1 MSYIEELRQ
10 RVESAERR
18 FGLIDEQERRYSERL
33 IDLMNALETAQ
44 TEKQTEAAAH
54 KLRIAELERENG
66 ELRGML
72 HALLLGVEAGSRDTL
87 AGTLRDLDS
96 RLSDLLGAAPAPA
109 VETDEAAGLDTVSL
123 GAEIEDAVAA
133 TETEIDTADEAPGA
147 AAPGLEI
154 APETAVDEEIAAEAP
169 PVEEMAAEETAA
181 EDIAAEEV
189 VVEDVA
195 AEDVTAEDAPAA
207 GVAEEDAVAA
217 AEQAVAALVAD
228 DAEPVADAMAGDEM
242 APQETAEIAPDPA
255 ADEVAQEPAADEM
268 AAETAPEE
276 HHGGMPPSPVAEMI
290 VRLSEETQYFPEPD
304 AEAMAEEPAPAP
316 KPKATRKKA

>member
-87 AGTLRDLDS
+87 AGALRDLDS
-96 RLSDLLGAAPAPA
+96 RLSGLLGSAPAPA
-109 VETDEAAGLDTVSL
+109 AATEEAVGLDTVSL

-133 TETEIDTADEAPGA
+133 TESEIDTADEAPEAGELDSDIPA
-147 AAPGLEI
+147 
-154 APETAVDEEIAAEAP
+154 DEEA
-169 PVEEMAAEETAA
+169 AAEESVTEEPQAD
-181 EDIAAEEV
+181 DIV
-189 VVEDVA
+189 LEDVA
-195 AEDVTAEDAPAA
+195 AEEAVVEDMVDEEPAPEES
-207 GVAEEDAVAA
+207 AEEDAVAA
-217 AEQAVAALVAD
+217 AEQAVAALVGDDPASGD
-228 DAEPVADAMAGDEM
+228 DAPDAGGFDEM
-242 APQETAEIAPDPA
+242 ATEESAEIVLDEP
-255 ADEVAQEPAADEM
+255 ADEPVPEPAAEDA
-268 AAETAPEE
+268 AAETAVEE

-304 AEAMAEEPAPAP
+304 AEVEAAAEAPAP
-316 KPKATRKKA
+316 KPKTKPARKKA